1 MRPISKYKKLKKSLL
16 LVIAAVFFLSS
27 FAGEIQNCICEE
39 NIEVLNENESCCSNK
54 TDCSDSEKEVNDSN
68 HENHKCDYCKVCSI
82 TKQNIE
88 LPYSITNNKTTSKEI
103 LKYTNES
110 TFSVSYIYSE
120 HIPYTGYIPGIPTRI
135 YISVSNLRI

>member
-27 FAGEIQNCICEE
+27 FAGEIQSCICED
-39 NIEVLNENESCCSNK
+39 NIEVLTENESCCSNK
-54 TDCSDSEKEVNDSN
+54 TDCSDSEKKANDSH
-68 HENHKCDYCKVCSI
+68 HEKQKCDYCKVCSI
-82 TKQNIE
+82 TKQKIE
-88 LPYSITNNKTTSKEI
+88 LPYNITNNKTISKEI

-110 TFSVSYIYSE
+110 TFSVSYTNSE
-120 HIPYTGYIPGIPTRI
+120 HIPYSGYIPDIPTRI